1 MMTYFKKALLALSFI
16 TPLALMP
23 LQASAEKLTSVVELF
38 TSQGCSSCPPADAFL
53 KELDQDSDILALAFH
68 VDYWDYL
75 GWKDTLALAQNT
87 NYQRDYQKVFKYRSI
102 YTPQLVVNGQDHVV
116 GSDRK
121 SARREIALQA
131 SQNRDLSVDV
141 ALSEANGLIDIH
153 AMAQDLGGT
162 EAVVEV
168 VYFRPKSDVLVE
180 RGENAGRTLT
190 YTNAVT
196 KVDTLG
202 VWKGDDKRFNLPMS
216 KDVANKAENCAV
228 LIREM
233 RKDGLPGAIIGAAV
247 LY

>member
-1 MMTYFKKALLALSFI
+1 MTLMKNALGALAFMV
-16 TPLALMP
+16 PLALMP
-23 LQASAEKLTSVVELF
+23 LNASAAKLNSVVELF

-53 KELDQDSDILALAFH
+53 HELDTEEDVLALAFH

-75 GWKDTLALAQNT
+75 GWKDTLALPQNT

-102 YTPQLVVNGQDHVV
+102 YTPQLVVNGRDHVV

-121 SARREIALQA
+121 SIRRELAHQTT
-131 SQNRDLSVDV
+131 QNKNLTVDV
-141 ALSEANGLIDIH
+141 SLTEVDGKITID
-153 AMAQDLGGT
+153 AAAQDLGGKD
-162 EAVVEV
+162 AVVEI
-168 VYFRPKSDVLVE
+168 VYFRPKSDIVVE

-202 VWKGDDKRFNLPMS
+202 VWMGGDKTFNLPLT
-216 KDVANKAENCAV
+216 KAVAGKSENCAV

-247 LY
+247 LN